1 MLAQQST
8 ESMTQQEA
16 PQKKTFF
23 TTLNQPDNQTHRDI
37 KEFINHCENDGEGF
51 NFLQDSE
58 IMSRQQQQEQHNV
71 ESTFQTQQQQE
82 NAFNTFNPTQGSF
95 WVNFSKLKKLKNI
108 LNLRFESERGS
119 SKRQSI

>member
-1 MLAQQST
+1 MQREFGSVQVANACPAINREYDST
-8 ESMTQQEA
+8 RA

-58 IMSRQQQQEQHNV
+58 IMSRQQQQEQQNV

-95 WVNFSKLKKLKNI
+95 
-108 LNLRFESERGS
+108 
-119 SKRQSI
+119 